1 MNEYYSVEQL
11 VNYQKK
17 GKGKLPIFRGNV
29 ERVIPIYAI
38 KYWDRLMEIFFIA
51 LSK

>member
-17 GKGKLPIFRGNV
+17 GKGKLPIFCGNV

-38 KYWDRLMEIFFIA
+38 KYGIDEWKFFYCPI
-51 LSK
+51 